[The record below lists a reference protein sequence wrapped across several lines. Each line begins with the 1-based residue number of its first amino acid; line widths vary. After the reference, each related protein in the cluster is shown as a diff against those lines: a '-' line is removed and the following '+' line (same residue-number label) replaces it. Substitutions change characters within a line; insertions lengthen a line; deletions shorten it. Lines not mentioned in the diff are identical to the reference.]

1 MSRPTSSALNKLGA
15 LGGAPPTASRR
26 PSTTSRGRTGTGSR
40 TGTAYQMDAM
50 KLALMDALV
59 RKLRAKFPKD
69 VKTQEVIGREVTAFM
84 RADRET
90 VSEADLTSLE
100 NKIAKLLKM
109 GGGGEWGSVFEYEAA
124 MHAEAET
131 KKRTNKVETAKRMKA
146 ELDKQVRLCSPFGS
160 TKLLGLVVASSDFGP
175 GNAWALSGGLPA
187 DGWASR
193 GAPGDARGALTWW
206 GREYAC
212 GGGVWVR

>member
-146 ELDKQVRLCSPFGS
+146 ELDKQVRYAPRLARRNSLDWLLPHQTSVQATHGPSPG
-160 TKLLGLVVASSDFGP
+160 ASPRTDGRP
-175 GNAWALSGGLPA
+175 AGRQGTRGGH
-187 DGWASR
+187 
-193 GAPGDARGALTWW
+193 
-206 GREYAC
+206 
-212 GGGVWVR
+212 